1 MFFFIPEILQ
11 THRASR
17 GNLDNSLTENFSQSF
32 DELYQNCTEMHI
44 TDVND
49 VLGPLPQIPS
59 NNESQNWSRRIS
71 EIYEEIPDTSM
82 LNTRNSRRVSGVS
95 VASGIYEEM
104 TPVLDEEEEKHLC
117 YDESILS
124 DGEKCET
131 PPALPPRLRVN
142 TLEIHRSYTNPET
155 ATFKKKTRTVFSS
168 MFSRS
173 KRSTSCS
180 ESPQNQTPV
189 KNCVVVKDVEVVPKR
204 RIKSRFLGFDL
215 LENKRNSF
223 SSPDLTKFNQYSNDY
238 FDAVDIGSCSSEFEI
253 FGSTSSSSNNTSNDF
268 LNIDFNFTTEG
279 VKEEEL
285 NISERINSNF
295 NISCNTS
302 TVNLVGSNCNS
313 DEEQILSKRKNLVF
327 IDDLSGYCIMK
338 PIIPKKDQDGLR
350 LVTLE
355 RGLEKE
361 FKFEDLFKG
370 DKNDVILYENIKN
383 LKIMDNKPID
393 NLLKE
398 EQEEEEEF
406 YKSPKTRTFDD
417 KVPSYFPNNCS
428 TTKPRKIIV
437 KNLTNLTVSNNEN
450 FYTPSPLNKK
460 DSIRRKFIKKKSP
473 EVPSTNVYIE
483 EIKSDDSFEEEV
495 KPQPTTP
502 RLYQKYAT
510 LARLSPTRYLSQKKN
525 VDGGGTVKRFASL
538 PRFKKIDFSPLKIK
552 INAVLQRHNSE
563 F

>member
-1 MFFFIPEILQ
+1 
-11 THRASR
+11 
-17 GNLDNSLTENFSQSF
+17 
-32 DELYQNCTEMHI
+32 MHI
-44 TDVND
+44 NDVND
-49 VLGPLPQIPS
+49 VLGPLPKIPT

-71 EIYEEIPDTSM
+71 EIYEEIPDTSI

-104 TPVLDEEEEKHLC
+104 RPVLDEEEEKQLC

-155 ATFKKKTRTVFSS
+155 ETFKKKTRTVFSS
-168 MFSRS
+168 MFGRS

-180 ESPQNQTPV
+180 EPPQIQTPI
-189 KNCVVVKDVEVVPKR
+189 KNANPIKDVSAEVVVAAAPKR

-253 FGSTSSSSNNTSNDF
+253 FESTSSSSTNTSNDF
-268 LNIDFNFTTEG
+268 LNIDFNFTTDG

-295 NISCNTS
+295 NISCNNTS
-302 TVNLVGSNCNS
+302 TVNLVGSNCNL
-313 DEEQILSKRKNLVF
+313 DEQILTNRKNLVF

-370 DKNDVILYENIKN
+370 DKNDLVLYENIKN
-383 LKIMDNKPID
+383 LKIIDNKPNND
-393 NLLKE
+393 NLLME
-398 EQEEEEEF
+398 EHEEEEEEEEEF

-428 TTKPRKIIV
+428 ITKPRKIIV
-437 KNLTNLTVSNNEN
+437 KNLTNLTVSNSEN
-450 FYTPSPLNKK
+450 FYTPSPLKK
-460 DSIRRKFIKKKSP
+460 NDSIRRKYNKKKSP

-483 EIKSDDSFEEEV
+483 EVKSDESFEEV
-495 KPQPTTP
+495 KSQPTTP

-510 LARLSPTRYLSQKKN
+510 LARLSPTRYSTQEKSQKKTTG
-525 VDGGGTVKRFASL
+525 DGGGTVKRFASL

>member
-1 MFFFIPEILQ
+1 
-11 THRASR
+11 
-17 GNLDNSLTENFSQSF
+17 
-32 DELYQNCTEMHI
+32 MHI
-44 TDVND
+44 NDVND
-49 VLGPLPQIPS
+49 VLGPLPKIPT

-71 EIYEEIPDTSM
+71 EIYEEIPDTSI

-104 TPVLDEEEEKHLC
+104 RPVLDEEEEKQLC
-117 YDESILS
+117 YDESISS
-124 DGEKCET
+124 DVEKCST

-155 ATFKKKTRTVFSS
+155 ETFKKKTRTVFSS
-168 MFSRS
+168 MFGRS

-180 ESPQNQTPV
+180 EPPQIQTPI
-189 KNCVVVKDVEVVPKR
+189 KNSIPIKDTEVVVVVPKR

-253 FGSTSSSSNNTSNDF
+253 FESTSSSSNNTSNDF

-295 NISCNTS
+295 NISCNNTS
-302 TVNLVGSNCNS
+302 TVNLVGSNCL
-313 DEEQILSKRKNLVF
+313 DDEQILTNRKNLVF

-338 PIIPKKDQDGLR
+338 PIIPKKDQEGLR

-370 DKNDVILYENIKN
+370 DKNDLVLYENIKN
-383 LKIMDNKPID
+383 LKIMDNKSND

-398 EQEEEEEF
+398 EEEEEEEF

-428 TTKPRKIIV
+428 ITKPRKIIV
-437 KNLTNLTVSNNEN
+437 KNLTNLTVSNSEN
-450 FYTPSPLNKK
+450 FYTPSPLKK
-460 DSIRRKFIKKKSP
+460 NDSIRRKYNKKKSP
-473 EVPSTNVYIE
+473 DVYIE
-483 EIKSDDSFEEEV
+483 EVKNEIFEEV
-495 KPQPTTP
+495 KSQPTTP

-510 LARLSPTRYLSQKKN
+510 LARLSPTRYSTQDKSQKKTSS
-525 VDGGGTVKRFASL
+525 DGGGTVKRFASL

>member
-1 MFFFIPEILQ
+1 
-11 THRASR
+11 
-17 GNLDNSLTENFSQSF
+17 
-32 DELYQNCTEMHI
+32 MHI
-44 TDVND
+44 NDVND
-49 VLGPLPQIPS
+49 VLGPLPQIPT

-104 TPVLDEEEEKHLC
+104 RPVLDEEEEKQLC

-155 ATFKKKTRTVFSS
+155 ETFKKKTRTVFSS
-168 MFSRS
+168 MFGRS

-180 ESPQNQTPV
+180 EPPQVQTPI

-302 TVNLVGSNCNS
+302 TVNLVGSNCN
-313 DEEQILSKRKNLVF
+313 DEEQQQILSKRKNLVF

-383 LKIMDNKPID
+383 LKTMDNKPID

-398 EQEEEEEF
+398 EQEEEEEEEF
-406 YKSPKTRTFDD
+406 YKSPKPRTFDD

-437 KNLTNLTVSNNEN
+437 KNLTNLTVSNSEN
-450 FYTPSPLNKK
+450 FYTPSPLKK
-460 DSIRRKFIKKKSP
+460 HDSICRKYNKKKSP

-483 EIKSDDSFEEEV
+483 EIKSSDESFEEV
-495 KPQPTTP
+495 KQQPTTP

-510 LARLSPTRYLSQKKN
+510 LARLSPTRYSSQEKSQKKN
-525 VDGGGTVKRFASL
+525 VSDGGGSVKRFASL

>member
-1 MFFFIPEILQ
+1 
-11 THRASR
+11 
-17 GNLDNSLTENFSQSF
+17 
-32 DELYQNCTEMHI
+32 MHI
-44 TDVND
+44 NDVND
-49 VLGPLPQIPS
+49 VLGPLPQIPT
-59 NNESQNWSRRIS
+59 NESHNWSRRIS
-71 EIYEEIPDTSM
+71 EIYEEIPDTSL

-104 TPVLDEEEEKHLC
+104 RPVLNEEEGE
-117 YDESILS
+117 EQNQSILS

-155 ATFKKKTRTVFSS
+155 ETFKKKTRTVFSS
-168 MFSRS
+168 MFGRS

-180 ESPQNQTPV
+180 EPPQTPV
-189 KNCVVVKDVEVVPKR
+189 KNCTVKSESVVKDVEVVPKR

-253 FGSTSSSSNNTSNDF
+253 FGSTSSSSNNNSNDF
-268 LNIDFNFTTEG
+268 LNIDFNFTTDG
-279 VKEEEL
+279 PKEEEL
-285 NISERINSNF
+285 NISERIHSNF

-302 TVNLVGSNCNS
+302 TVNLVGSNCN
-313 DEEQILSKRKNLVF
+313 DEEISSNRKNLVF
-327 IDDLSGYCIMK
+327 VDDLSGYCIMK
-338 PIIPKKDQDGLR
+338 PIVPKKDPDGLR

-370 DKNDVILYENIKN
+370 DKNDVVLYENIKN
-383 LKIMDNKPID
+383 LKIIDNKPND

-398 EQEEEEEF
+398 DEEEEF
-406 YKSPKTRTFDD
+406 YKSPKSTTFDD

-428 TTKPRKIIV
+428 TKKPPKIIV
-437 KNLTNLTVSNNEN
+437 KNLTNLTVSNSEN
-450 FYTPSPLNKK
+450 FYTPSPLKK
-460 DSIRRKFIKKKSP
+460 NDSIRRKYNKKSP
-473 EVPSTNVYIE
+473 EVYI
-483 EIKSDDSFEEEV
+483 EEV
-495 KPQPTTP
+495 KPDEEVKQQTTP

-510 LARLSPTRYLSQKKN
+510 LARLSPTRYSSQEKSQKTKT
-525 VDGGGTVKRFASL
+525 VDGSGSVKRFASL